1 MKEIQCVCDTVNER
15 TSTLSAHALTSASSE
30 SDTRSTSSRCASHSA
45 QCWYPSD
52 VFRSSDGVAAATV
65 RRQFWN
71 SRSVFRSARPTPW
84 PQSAR
89 TTSLRQSFGASA
101 AEDAKEEEEE
111 EEDEEEEAK
120 PSPQRTNAASAAGDG
135 GSDDDDDDDDDDARQ
150 NGERGRGSSRRP
162 ARAGGRN
169 DGADAR
175 AAAPAAAARAA
186 RRRAERGMR
195 RARRESNDER
205 RARAKGFI
213 LLQ

>member
-52 VFRSSDGVAAATV
+52 VFRSSDRVAAATV

-135 GSDDDDDDDDDDARQ
+135 GSDDDDDDDDDARQ

-169 DGADAR
+169 DGAD
-175 AAAPAAAARAA
+175 ARAA